1 MKLSELKK
9 LIKEMS
15 ITGGTASVTP
25 GTGEGVATK
34 YAFGKTNKWK
44 FKKNDK

>member
-1 MKLSELKK
+1 MKLSELKN
-9 LIKEMS
+9 LIKE
-15 ITGGTASVTP
+15 ILVTGGTASVTS